1 MTKILHILGVVA
13 ALTCVASPAMA
24 EQVVESRSGLLEN
37 RQLLLTPT
45 LGVNVGGIWRYQAD
59 LPEPRTDTHVS
70 FWGGL
75 SLHVVMSDAAT
86 LFFAGGVE
94 VEPFERLD
102 GQGVTYIM
110 PMAQFGTAIVGCHD
124 EPSGL
129 AATFPCAKIYGL
141 VGVRPG
147 PRPDRFPSVRLGAGI
162 SSVWLMLIGAQS
174 GGALLPSSF
183 EGIFEADPHG
193 NRTYMLRAGFG
204 F

>member
-1 MTKILHILGVVA
+1 MTRTLRILGIVA
-13 ALTCVASPAMA
+13 ALSCVAAPAMA
-24 EQVVESRSGLLEN
+24 EQVVESRSGLLGN

-59 LPEPRTDTHVS
+59 IVEPRTDTHVS

-75 SLHVVMSDAAT
+75 SLHAVMSDSAT
-86 LFFAGGVE
+86 LYLAGGVE
-94 VEPFERLD
+94 VEPFERLN
-102 GQGVTYIM
+102 GQEVTYIM
-110 PMAQFGTAIVGCHD
+110 PMAQFGTALIGCHD

-129 AATFPCAKIYGL
+129 AATFPCLKIYGIA
-141 VGVRPG
+141 GMRPG
-147 PRPDRFPSVRLGAGI
+147 PRPDRFPSIRLGAGL
-162 SSVWLMLIGAQS
+162 SSVWLMLIGAQ
-174 GGALLPSSF
+174 GNALLPSSF